1 VPNLDDYFEDH
12 GSHGI
17 SRRTVAKGMAWAVP
31 VIAVAAA
38 VPAYAA
44 SQPIL
49 QATGEGCKLP
59 GSSGNL
65 YKGYAIGFTANNPY
79 DVSLMITVDSIILNG
94 TSLGGTQIINLS
106 GCTKLGNNTFTIP
119 PNTFYSNLVLLTKE
133 SGNSQA
139 GTLTAT
145 YTITG
150 GPGGT
155 VTASATVDTVPPI
168 QGGECTDFTAAEKAC
183 IAQQSLAE

>member
-1 VPNLDDYFEDH
+1 VIEHSKSEAPD
-12 GSHGI
+12 GVT
-17 SRRTVAKGMAWAVP
+17 RRTVTTAMAWAVP

-59 GSSGNL
+59 GNSGNL
-65 YKGYAIGFTANNPY
+65 YKGYAIGFTAENPY
-79 DVSLMITVDSIILNG
+79 DVPLLITIDSIILNG
-94 TSLGGTQIINLS
+94 TSLGGTQIINLT
-106 GCTKLGNNTFTIP
+106 GCTKLGNGTFTIP
-119 PNTFYSNLVLLTKE
+119 PNTTYSNLVLLTKE

-145 YTITG
+145 YTIVG

-155 VTASATVDTVPPI
+155 VTASATVDSVPPI
-168 QGGECTDFTAAEKAC
+168 QGGECTDFTPAEKQC
-183 IAQQSLAE
+183 IAQQNRVEE

>member
-1 VPNLDDYFEDH
+1 MNEHSDSELPDGV
-12 GSHGI
+12 
-17 SRRTVAKGMAWAVP
+17 SRRTITRAMAWAVP

-38 VPAYAA
+38 APAYAA

-59 GSSGNL
+59 GNSGNL
-65 YKGYAIGFTANNPY
+65 YKGYAIGFTASNPY
-79 DVSLMITVDSIILNG
+79 DVSLLIRIDSIILNG
-94 TSLGGTQIINLS
+94 TSLGGTQIINLT
-106 GCTKLGNNTFTIP
+106 GCIKLGDGIFTIP
-119 PNTFYSNLVLLTKE
+119 PRTSYSNLVLLTKE

-145 YTITG
+145 YTIVG

-155 VTASATVDTVPPI
+155 VTASASVDRVPPI
-168 QGGECTDFTAAEKAC
+168 QGGDCTDFTPAEKQC
-183 IAQQSLAE
+183 IAEQNRAEE